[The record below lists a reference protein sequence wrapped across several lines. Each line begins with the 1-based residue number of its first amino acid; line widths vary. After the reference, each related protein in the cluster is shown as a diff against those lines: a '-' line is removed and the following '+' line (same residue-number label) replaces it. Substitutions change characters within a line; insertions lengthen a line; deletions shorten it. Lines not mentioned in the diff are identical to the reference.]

1 MSCVSYRAGPYVK
14 TCYVTPS
21 LTCIRTNMCILIHA
35 NNVIVVF
42 AALLFVPE
50 FQGETVP

>member
-1 MSCVSYRAGPYVK
+1 MSCVSYRVGPYVK
-14 TCYVTPS
+14 TCFLTPS
-21 LTCIRTNMCILIHA
+21 LTCIRTNMYILIHA
-35 NNVIVVF
+35 NNVVVF